1 MKFLIRDRVFG
12 IGEDFWVED
21 ENGRKVFLVD
31 GKALRIRQTFEL
43 KTREG
48 EVVAVI
54 RKKLMSVHDA
64 MVIERGGD
72 KIATVHKKHFTLLR
86 DHLKVDHEGGG
97 EWTVRGDLLDKEY
110 GIEGDEGQG
119 PVALISR
126 KWFRVRD
133 TYAVDIVDG
142 YDVPL
147 VLAVA
152 VCVDAL
158 TEDKHDD

>member
-21 ENGRKVFLVD
+21 ENGEKAFLVD

-54 RKKLMSVHDA
+54 RKKLMTVHDT
-64 MVIERGGD
+64 MVIERDGD

-86 DHLKVDHEGGG
+86 DQLKVDHEGGG
-97 EWTVRGDLLDKEY
+97 EWTVSGDLLDKEY
-110 GIEGDEGQG
+110 GIVGEEG
-119 PVALISR
+119 PVAVISR

-147 VLAVA
+147 ALAVA
-152 VCVDAL
+152 VAVDAL
-158 TEDKHDD
+158 TEEKHDD

>member
-21 ENGRKVFLVD
+21 ENGQKVFLVD

-54 RKKLMSVHDA
+54 RKKLMSVHDV

-72 KIATVHKKHFTLLR
+72 KVATVHKKHFTLFR
-86 DHLKVDHEGGG
+86 DQLKVDHEGGG

-110 GIEGDEGQG
+110 GIEGEEG

-126 KWFRVRD
+126 RWFRVRD

-147 VLAVA
+147 AIAVA